1 MALDLGVADA
11 INEGLLRALVNAW
24 PIWAG
29 LGVLIV
35 IRIGFLVMAARFRRH
50 RRRRLVLW
58 AQSLRPYAVWPHHLV
73 VLVLYD
79 VAVPHVEAG

>member
-1 MALDLGVADA
+1 MPVALDLGVADA

-35 IRIGFLVMAARFRRH
+35 IRMGFLVTVARFRRH
-50 RRRRLVLW
+50 RRR
-58 AQSLRPYAVWPHHLV
+58 HL
-73 VLVLYD
+73 
-79 VAVPHVEAG
+79 